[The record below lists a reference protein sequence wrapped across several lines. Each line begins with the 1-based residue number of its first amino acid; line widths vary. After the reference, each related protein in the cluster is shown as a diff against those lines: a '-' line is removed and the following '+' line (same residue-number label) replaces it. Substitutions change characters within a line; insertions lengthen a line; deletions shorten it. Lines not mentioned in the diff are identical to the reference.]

1 MPMADQADQRSARA
15 VGAGLCCGVIRLTGR
30 VTTELPHL
38 EFP

>member
-1 MPMADQADQRSARA
+1 MLMADQADQRAACA
-15 VGAGLCCGVIRLTGR
+15 VGAGLRSGVIRLTGR